1 LAQDY
6 YKLLGVERS
15 ATEKEIRSAYRKLA
29 RRLHPDVTP
38 GDASA
43 SDRFKKI
50 NEAYEIL
57 SDDKKRKDYDE
68 FGEHWRHAD
77 ELRKSGGAGGFH
89 RGGGFNGGQHF
100 GGGGSIFDLF
110 TSGGMG
116 RDIFGGER
124 RSNVEGNLE
133 VTLDDAFHGVARRVT
148 ISGPAGTRTLEVQV
162 PAGIQDGGRIRIN
175 PDAQTQV
182 TLTVRVLPS
191 KRFERR
197 GDDLVAEVPVSYV
210 DAVLGGEAEVQ
221 TMTGRIA
228 LTIPPGTQNGR
239 SFRIPGKG
247 MPKRGKEGFGDLIA
261 RVRVTMPDKITE
273 AHRKLFEQLRELESP
288 APAMKADGGK
298 R

>member
-1 LAQDY
+1 MAQDY

-15 ATEKEIRSAYRKLA
+15 ATEKDIRSAYRKLA
-29 RRLHPDVTP
+29 RKLHPDVSP
-38 GDASA
+38 GDTGASE
-43 SDRFKKI
+43 RFKKI
-50 NEAYEIL
+50 NEAYEVL
-57 SDDKKRKDYDE
+57 GDTKKRKDYDE
-68 FGEHWRHAD
+68 FGENWRHAD
-77 ELRKSGGAGGFH
+77 EIRKSGANGGPR
-89 RGGGFNGGQHF
+89 RGNGFPGGQHF

-110 TSGGMG
+110 SSGAGMG
-116 RDIFGGER
+116 HDIFDGER
-124 RSNVEGNLE
+124 RSQVEGNLE
-133 VTLDDAFHGVARRVT
+133 ITLDDAFNGVARRVT

-210 DAVLGGEAEVQ
+210 DAALGGEAEVS

-228 LTIPPGTQNGR
+228 LTIPPGTQSGR

-261 RVRVTMPDKITE
+261 RVKITMPEKITD
-273 AHRKLFEQLRELESP
+273 AHRRLFEQLRELESP
-288 APAMKADGGK
+288 ATGSKADGG
-298 R
+298 

>member
-1 LAQDY
+1 
-6 YKLLGVERS
+6 
-15 ATEKEIRSAYRKLA
+15 
-29 RRLHPDVTP
+29 
-38 GDASA
+38 
-43 SDRFKKI
+43 
-50 NEAYEIL
+50 
-57 SDDKKRKDYDE
+57 
-68 FGEHWRHAD
+68 
-77 ELRKSGGAGGFH
+77 
-89 RGGGFNGGQHF
+89 
-100 GGGGSIFDLF
+100 
-110 TSGGMG
+110 GMG
-116 RDIFGGER
+116 HDIFGGER
-124 RSNVEGNLE
+124 RSNVEGTLE

-182 TLTVRVLPS
+182 MLTVRVLPS

-197 GDDLVAEVPVSYV
+197 GDDLVVEIPVSYV

-239 SFRIPGKG
+239 LFRIPGKG

-261 RVRVTMPDKITE
+261 RVKVTMPEKITA
-273 AHRKLFEQLRELESP
+273 AHRKIFEQLRELESP

>member
-1 LAQDY
+1 MAQDY

-29 RRLHPDVTP
+29 RKLHPDVTP
-38 GDASA
+38 GDTSA
-43 SDRFKKI
+43 SERFKKI
-50 NEAYEIL
+50 NEAYEVL

-77 ELRKSGGAGGFH
+77 DLRKSGSSGGFH
-89 RGGGFNGGQHF
+89 RGGGFNGGPHF

-110 TSGGMG
+110 TSGSGFG
-116 RDIFGGER
+116 YDVFGGNR
-124 RSNVEGNLE
+124 QSQVEGTLE
-133 VTLDDAFHGVARRVT
+133 VTLDDAFHGAVRRVT

-162 PAGIQDGGRIRIN
+162 PAGIQDGGRIRIS

-182 TLTVRVLPS
+182 LLTVNVLPS

-197 GDDLVAEVPVSYV
+197 GDDLLAEVPVSYV
-210 DAVLGGEAEVQ
+210 DAVLGGEAEVP

-228 LTIPPGTQNGR
+228 LTIPPGTQNSR
-239 SFRIPGKG
+239 SFRILGKG
-247 MPKRGKEGFGDLIA
+247 MPKRGKAGFGDLIA
-261 RVRVTMPDKITE
+261 RVKVTMPETITP

-288 APAMKADGGK
+288 APATKADGG
-298 R
+298 